1 MAAGWISALKLVP
14 WAEVLEATPQLVQG
28 ARRLLGASDKA
39 APPSAE
45 PGSGA
50 DALQALEQRVAQLEE
65 EQRDAAVLLQS
76 LAEQNLQVVQM
87 VQALRL
93 RQKRLLGATAVLS
106 ALSAGLLAWALT
118 R

>member
-14 WAEVLEATPQLVQG
+14 WSQVIEATPQLVQG

-39 APPSAE
+39 PASAAPAD
-45 PGSGA
+45 SGA
-50 DALQALEQRVAQLEE
+50 GALQALEQRVAQLEQ
-65 EQRDAAVLLQS
+65 EQRDAAALLQS

-93 RQKRLLGATAVLS
+93 RQKRLLGAMAVLG
-106 ALSAGLLAWALT
+106 ALWAGLLAWVLT